1 MSATTADA
9 RARLQAL
16 GGELQTA
23 LQSGDVASSRRHSKA
38 LSISSL
44 SDESSSAQATKAVA
58 TEACRDVERE
68 LAAIETRLSV
78 FRGRRRRHDSGST
91 SQNAVAPLQTKMAT
105 AEQSASSASSK
116 GLEAS
121 SPTSSTLSN
130 AQREAGEVA
139 EQVATTLKKCDQLL
153 QRVKSCGMIAPAIV
167 RGAVGLLTD
176 CVAALSTDASRVSS
190 ASSSRERSLRVRGKP
205 RRKLA
210 DSALSDSMASH
221 ASSPPWDVAN
231 TVAMED
237 EEALLAEKAAAVKR
251 FATRCQRDVET
262 SATKIELH
270 HQQTQAAY
278 LKELQR
284 KYDSKKHMAL
294 MALREKYEKE
304 TKALVRSKM
313 EECELE
319 EATAVKKTRATL
331 LEERNQALEEVQG
344 SLRAAMDESLS
355 QLEAQLTLETE
366 RERRELSSQLQ
377 EELSFKLKLMQE
389 DSRAASERWEVE
401 QRQTLEQELYEH
413 REAAVASV
421 LKAQEERTLVLKQ
434 EIQASHFEKEDA
446 ELHKL
451 RKALAF
457 GAQAQLQQLR
467 KRLEAEHDEKAHDI
481 KTEAALA
488 LEKETQA
495 LQQLLTRSHCEQ
507 QAQLQR
513 DLEKKTRVAVMELH
527 DAMQAA
533 HQESLRALKD
543 AAEQRRAS
551 ALASHRQAFEQ
562 ECRQELQVL
571 EQTLD
576 EEMTAKLR
584 QLEMSHAEEC
594 EVKLEQLRARA
605 VSRQARELE
614 AKRSRMTQCK
624 NVLLAEATA
633 FLTFDNNLS
642 DSRGRSEASPEDN
655 SAAAHLL
662 ELKKHLAKE
671 LAQYVDIMVAEFDEL
686 ADEQCILVAKITES
700 TQLYLSFKR
709 QCGVLEAQAAELT
722 SGLETLH
729 DQLQSKDAVC
739 KKLYQ
744 ANEALLKR
752 LQTPALEASGGSG
765 SSEPASSHRAQSP
778 ASAKALHQDG

>member
-1 MSATTADA
+1 
-9 RARLQAL
+9 
-16 GGELQTA
+16 
-23 LQSGDVASSRRHSKA
+23 
-38 LSISSL
+38 
-44 SDESSSAQATKAVA
+44 
-58 TEACRDVERE
+58 
-68 LAAIETRLSV
+68 
-78 FRGRRRRHDSGST
+78 
-91 SQNAVAPLQTKMAT
+91 
-105 AEQSASSASSK
+105 
-116 GLEAS
+116 
-121 SPTSSTLSN
+121 
-130 AQREAGEVA
+130 
-139 EQVATTLKKCDQLL
+139 
-153 QRVKSCGMIAPAIV
+153 
-167 RGAVGLLTD
+167 
-176 CVAALSTDASRVSS
+176 
-190 ASSSRERSLRVRGKP
+190 
-205 RRKLA
+205 
-210 DSALSDSMASH
+210 
-221 ASSPPWDVAN
+221 
-231 TVAMED
+231 
-237 EEALLAEKAAAVKR
+237 
-251 FATRCQRDVET
+251 
-262 SATKIELH
+262 
-270 HQQTQAAY
+270 
-278 LKELQR
+278 
-284 KYDSKKHMAL
+284 
-294 MALREKYEKE
+294 
-304 TKALVRSKM
+304 
-313 EECELE
+313 
-319 EATAVKKTRATL
+319 
-331 LEERNQALEEVQG
+331 
-344 SLRAAMDESLS
+344 
-355 QLEAQLTLETE
+355 
-366 RERRELSSQLQ
+366 
-377 EELSFKLKLMQE
+377 
-389 DSRAASERWEVE
+389 
-401 QRQTLEQELYEH
+401 
-413 REAAVASV
+413 
-421 LKAQEERTLVLKQ
+421 
-434 EIQASHFEKEDA
+434 
-446 ELHKL
+446 L

-662 ELKKHLAKE
+662 ELKKHLAN
-671 LAQYVDIMVAEFDEL
+671 
-686 ADEQCILVAKITES
+686 EQCILVAKITES